1 MQVEGDVTA
10 AADGRDLAHRFH
22 DEAEGRKRVDIGRK
36 RTVKVDDVPLPERH
50 SALMIPEI
58 VADHEAA
65 IVSERP

>member
-1 MQVEGDVTA
+1 MQIEGDLTA

-22 DEAEGRKRVDIGRK
+22 DEAEGRK